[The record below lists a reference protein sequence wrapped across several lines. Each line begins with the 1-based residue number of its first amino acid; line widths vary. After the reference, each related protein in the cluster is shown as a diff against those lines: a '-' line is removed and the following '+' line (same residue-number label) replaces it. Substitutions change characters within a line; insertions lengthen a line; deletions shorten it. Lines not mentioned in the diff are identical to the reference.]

1 MITQLEILSETF
13 LVADMKEPNVCG
25 GQITRDM
32 YQNLKGDWGFQIS
45 KTRVSLKRLTRLT
58 QTSSWAVS
66 PYVPWMLCAGS
77 WRVDT
82 HTHRENDMRAHRR

>member
-32 YQNLKGDWGFQIS
+32 YQNLKGDWSFQIS
-45 KTRVSLKRLTRLT
+45 KTGVSLKRLTRLT
-58 QTSSWAVS
+58 QMSSWAAS
-66 PYVPWMLCAGS
+66 PYIPCMLCAGS
-77 WRVDT
+77 WCVDIT
-82 HTHRENDMRAHRR
+82 PHPHTQKMV